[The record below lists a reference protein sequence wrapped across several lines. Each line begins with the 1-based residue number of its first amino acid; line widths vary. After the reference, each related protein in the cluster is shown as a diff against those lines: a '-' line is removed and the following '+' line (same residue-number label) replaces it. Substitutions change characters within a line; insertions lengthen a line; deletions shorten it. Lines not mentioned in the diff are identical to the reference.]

1 VPHYIAAN
9 TNPAAALALVRQLEG
24 ILEVQLHPDELE
36 SASQVFLRQ
45 IAQVLESDDET
56 AAYVSELERRDPDD
70 EDDEPIPTGDEL
82 AEELQRFLR
91 ERRERPDEA
100 S

>member
-1 VPHYIAAN
+1 M
-9 TNPAAALALVRQLEG
+9 
-24 ILEVQLHPDELE
+24 
-36 SASQVFLRQ
+36 
-45 IAQVLESDDET
+45 
-56 AAYVSELERRDPDD
+56 SELERRDGDDD

-91 ERRERPDEA
+91 ERRERPDDA